1 MDNVNYDKYLTLN
14 KNSTRNNRYRLEVKS
29 YTNTF
34 GNSFNN
40 RVVQI
45 WNSLLSDVV
54 ASEIVVI
61 FKNRLDRVFEN
72 IFERLKL

>member
-14 KNSTRNNRYRLEVKS
+14 KNSTRNNGYRLEVKT

-34 GNSFNN
+34 GNSFNY
-40 RVVQI
+40 RVVKI

-54 ASEIVVI
+54 ASEIVGT
-61 FKNRLDRVFEN
+61 FKNRLDRVFKN
-72 IFERLKL
+72 IFKID